1 MDETHRQLLLL
12 RHAKSSWS
20 KTGLQDHDRPLS
32 RRGQQAAPEMGR
44 YLARSNLRP
53 DLVLC
58 STANRART
66 TWRLVA
72 KALGGP
78 EVPVKEDRALYHAAP
93 SELMEQVR
101 NAPDEARR
109 IVLVGHNPGMESLAQ
124 HLAGDRSDEDKLM
137 QLQDKYPTAGLAL
150 FQVDA
155 PSWAGVIAKNC
166 TLIDFVTPR
175 ELQLRTS

>member
-1 MDETHRQLLLL
+1 M
-12 RHAKSSWS
+12 
-20 KTGLQDHDRPLS
+20 QDHDRPLS

-44 YLARSNLRP
+44 YLAGSNLRP

-93 SELMEQVR
+93 SDLMEQVR

-109 IVLVGHNPGMESLAQ
+109 IVLVGHNPGMEIFARQ
-124 HLAGDRSDEDKLM
+124 LAGDRSDEDKLM

-175 ELQLRTS
+175 ELQLRTP